1 VSKTVGI
8 SPKVFIP
15 ALGQII
21 VGIILL
27 ILGFT
32 VEGKTLIASGLG
44 TFAVGFKA
52 PPAPVVTV
60 STESPTGDGEPVNAG
75 QGVMSGPPQVG

>member
-1 VSKTVGI
+1 MSKTIGI
-8 SPKVFIP
+8 SPKVWAP

-21 VGIILL
+21 VGIALL

-32 VEGKTLIASGLG
+32 VEGKTLIASGLA

-60 STESPTGDGEPVNAG
+60 GTESPVSDGEPPV
-75 QGVMSGPPQVG
+75 PPSAPAL